1 MLRSAGRRRHPPGGQ
16 AGPGGPDPRRPD
28 QPDLT
33 DLEDDVL
40 AALLLAEE
48 AAETAN
54 HLPMSPVAFGLLAFG
69 GLMVLLLVTFAFRSV
84 GTRH

>member
-1 MLRSAGRRRHPPGGQ
+1 M
-16 AGPGGPDPRRPD
+16 RP
-28 QPDLT
+28 
-33 DLEDDVL
+33 LEDEVPA

-48 AAETAN
+48 AAETAGN

>member
-1 MLRSAGRRRHPPGGQ
+1 MVPGDRLCAGR
-16 AGPGGPDPRRPD
+16 D
-28 QPDLT
+28 QPDVT
-33 DLEDDVL
+33 DLEDEVP

-54 HLPMSPVAFGLLAFG
+54 RLPMSPVAFGLLAFG
-69 GLMVLLLVTFAFRSV
+69 GLMVLLLITFAFRSV